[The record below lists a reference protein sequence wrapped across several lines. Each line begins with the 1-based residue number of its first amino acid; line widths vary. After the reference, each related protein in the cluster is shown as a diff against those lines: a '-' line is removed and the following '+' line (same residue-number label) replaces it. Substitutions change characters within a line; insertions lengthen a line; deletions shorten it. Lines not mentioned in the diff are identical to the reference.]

1 MPLFKY
7 RCRDCG
13 EEFEELVS
21 FDKSNDMECPQCG
34 SRQTEKLV
42 SAFATIG
49 GSSSGSTSGSC
60 GSGRGGFT

>member
-21 FDKSNDMECPQCG
+21 LANSNNVECPHCD
-34 SRQTEKLV
+34 SRHTEKLV
-42 SAFATIG
+42 SKFATIG
-49 GSSSGSTSGSC
+49 SSSSGTSAGSC
-60 GSGRGGFT
+60 GSGRRGFT